1 MEKIIEL
8 QAKFEQA
15 KKEAQEL
22 LDAGKVQE
30 AQAKMEK
37 AKSFKAAIELQ
48 KTLDQEEAEA
58 LRQKEQQN
66 KGQRKEKDSVKEFAD
81 AARRGFQ
88 NSMNEGTPA
97 DGGYTVPED
106 IQTKIN
112 TYREAKFSLL
122 NLVDVEKVSTNTGRR
137 TYKKRAQQTGF
148 TQVNESGK
156 IPATATPQFEVVEYN
171 IKKYAGY
178 CPVTDELLQDSDA
191 NIANTLINWFGD
203 ESRVTANKL
212 IVTLLKTKG
221 ETALKGLD
229 DIKNVLNVTL
239 GSAFKDTSKIVT
251 NDDGLQYL
259 DTLKDGNGR
268 YLLSQNP
275 TNPQKI
281 QLAVGAA
288 VVPVEV
294 IPNAD
299 LPTESQKIPFFI
311 GDLHEA
317 VKYWDR
323 QQRSLKQ
330 SDVAQVGELNAFEQ
344 DLIIFRAIERE
355 DVTFKDKD
363 AFVYGVLTVSA
374 K

>member
-15 KKEAQEL
+15 KKDAQAL

-30 AQAKMEK
+30 AQAKMEE
-37 AKSFKAAIELQ
+37 AKGFKAAVELQ

-58 LRQKEQQN
+58 LNQKEQQN
-66 KGQRKEKDSVKEFAD
+66 KDQRKEKDSMKEFAD
-81 AARRGFQ
+81 AARRGFY

-112 TYREAKFSLL
+112 TRREAKFSLL
-122 NLVDVEKVSTNTGRR
+122 SLVDVEKVTTNTGRR
-137 TYKKRAQQTGF
+137 TYQKRAQHTGL

-156 IPATATPQFEVVEYN
+156 IPAAATPQFEVVEYN

-178 CPVTDELLQDSDA
+178 CPVTNELLQDSDA

-212 IVTLLKTKG
+212 IITLLKTKG
-221 ETALKGLD
+221 ETALTGLD
-229 DIKNVLNVTL
+229 DIKKALNVTL

-275 TNPQKI
+275 SNPQKV
-281 QLAVGAA
+281 QLAVGAT

-299 LPTESQKIPFFI
+299 LPTESRKIPFFI
-311 GDLHEA
+311 GDLYEA

-323 QQRSLKQ
+323 QQRSIKQ
-330 SDVAQVGELNAFEQ
+330 SDVAQVGDLNAFEQ
-344 DLIIFRAIERE
+344 DLTIFRAIERE
-355 DVTFKDKD
+355 DVTFKDQA
-363 AFVYGVLTVSA
+363 AFVYGVITA
-374 K
+374 ATK

>member
-30 AQAKMEK
+30 AQAKMEE

-66 KGQRKEKDSVKEFAD
+66 KGQRKEKDSIKEFAD

-148 TQVNESGK
+148 TQVNEGGK
-156 IPATATPQFEVVEYN
+156 ISASATPQFETVEYN

-178 CPVTDELLQDSDA
+178 CPVTNELLQDSNA
-191 NIANTLINWFGD
+191 NISNFLINWLGD

-212 IVTLLKTKG
+212 IITLLKTQG

-229 DIKNVLNVTL
+229 DIKKVLNVTL
-239 GSAFKDTSKIVT
+239 GSAFKATSKIVT

-268 YLLSQNP
+268 YLLAPNP
-275 TNPQKI
+275 ANPQKV
-281 QLAVGAA
+281 QLSVGAT
-288 VVPVEV
+288 VIPVEV

-299 LPTESQKIPFFI
+299 LPTETQKIPFII

-323 QQRSLKQ
+323 QQRNIAR
-330 SDVAQVGELNAFEQ
+330 SDVAQIGELNAFEQ
-344 DLIIFRAIERE
+344 DLTIFRAIERE
-355 DVTFKDKD
+355 DVTFKDKN
-363 AFVYGVLTVSA
+363 AFVYGVLSA
-374 K
+374 ASK